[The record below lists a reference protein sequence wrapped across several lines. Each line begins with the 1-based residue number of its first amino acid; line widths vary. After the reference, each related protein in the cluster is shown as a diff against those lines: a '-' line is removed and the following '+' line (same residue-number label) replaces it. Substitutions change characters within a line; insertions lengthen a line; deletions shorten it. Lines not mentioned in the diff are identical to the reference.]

1 MTIRLNLDR
10 PYGLIS
16 GTTPN
21 NARYIQD
28 GVEFTPDKK
37 PILEGFSAE
46 KLAELEVRADQEAE
60 AARLKL
66 KAQEELEAA
75 AKAAVADTVVDNAPV
90 TKEASAED
98 IERLT
103 RRSNEAKARKAAE
116 IAAAADNAPVE
127 APAPD
132 VAPTPPIPQGIAPA
146 PPTNPSVSQGG
157 DLETMHHMKLKQKVK
172 EAGGEYVNRD
182 QAVAFLRSN
191 G

>member
-1 MTIRLNLDR
+1 MTIKLNMDR

-37 PILEGFSAE
+37 PILDGFSAE
-46 KLAELEVRADQEAE
+46 KLAELEVRADQEDE

-66 KAQEELEAA
+66 KAQAELEAA
-75 AKAAVADTVVDNAPV
+75 AKAAVEEAKVDNGPV

-103 RRSNEAKARKAAE
+103 RRSEEAKARKAE
-116 IAAAADNAPVE
+116 ELAAAAGNATVE
-127 APAPD
+127 AQP
-132 VAPTPPIPQGIAPA
+132 VAPTPPTPQGIAPA
-146 PPTNPSVSQGG
+146 PPVNPTASQGG
-157 DLETMHHMKLKQKVK
+157 DLETMHQMKLKQKVK
-172 EAGGEYVNRD
+172 EAGGEYVDRD